1 MTTTHVQP
9 APLLIEAQIPEE
21 RARSKQRARLR
32 VIDTTLEVALVALL
46 IAAVLSFGA
55 VQSWGVFG
63 IRAGAVLLFLVW
75 ATRQVISGE
84 VAFPSAFLPLV
95 LFGLWIG
102 IQWTFAI
109 TVYRY
114 QTGQDWLTYAAY
126 LFLMLPAATIAA
138 DPARLHRFLTVLA
151 AFGALL
157 AVFAMVQDVSG
168 TKAIYWTFQPSGIA
182 AQIYG
187 PFVNRNHYAGLME
200 MLAPLPFLLC
210 LSQRPERRLPLLGAG
225 VLMVLSVFLCR
236 SRGGMAAMGA
246 ELVFIAVF
254 LSRIR
259 HRAKSFAAI
268 AMIVAV
274 LAVLIVWVGS
284 DPVVHRLTDMK
295 DANRVSIFKDTLH
308 MWWSRPIMGYG
319 SGAFALVYPT
329 FQSFVVDSVIN
340 HAHNDYLEL
349 LSETGLIGTGL
360 VLWFLAIVYR
370 NTSRQLRPGTR
381 SSDSARLIA
390 VLAGM
395 TGLLVHSLVDFN
407 FHIPSNAAVFLV
419 MCAIAVTSSAEQPGM
434 NALSRNSARNE

>member
-1 MTTTHVQP
+1 MTTMPAQA
-9 APLLIEAQIPEE
+9 APLLIEVQLPEE
-21 RARSKQRARLR
+21 RARSTQQSRLR
-32 VIDTTLEVALVALL
+32 ALDMALEIGLLVLL
-46 IAAVLSFGA
+46 IAAVMSFGA
-55 VQSWGVFG
+55 VQLWGVFG
-63 IRAGAVLLFLVW
+63 IRLGAVLLFFLW
-75 ATRQVISGE
+75 SARQIISGE
-84 VAFPSAFLPLV
+84 LEFPSTFLPLV
-95 LFGLWIG
+95 LFGLWVAA
-102 IQWTFAI
+102 QWIFTI

-126 LFLMLPAATIAA
+126 LFMMLPAATIAA
-138 DPARLHRFLTVLA
+138 SPERLRRFLITLT

-157 AVFAMVQDVSG
+157 AIFAMIQDVSG
-168 TKAIYWTFQPSGIA
+168 TKAIYWTFQPSSIA

-225 VLMVLSVFLCR
+225 LLMALSVFLCR
-236 SRGGMAAMGA
+236 SRGGIAALGA

-268 AMIVAV
+268 GVIVAV

-295 DANRVSIFKDTLH
+295 DANRASIFRDTLH
-308 MWWSRPIMGYG
+308 MWWSRPIIGYG
-319 SGAFALVYPT
+319 SGTFALVYPT

-360 VLWFLAIVYR
+360 VLWFLALVYR
-370 NTSRQLRPGTR
+370 KTSKQLRPGAR
-381 SSDSARLIA
+381 SSDSAGLIA
-390 VLAGM
+390 VLAGI

-407 FHIPSNAAVFLV
+407 FHIPSNAALFLV
-419 MCAIAVTSSAEQPGM
+419 MCAIAVSASPEKAGI
-434 NALSRNSARNE
+434 NTLSRSSRGTE

>member
-9 APLLIEAQIPEE
+9 APFLIEAQLPEE
-21 RARSKQRARLR
+21 RARSRQTARLTR
-32 VIDTTLEVALVALL
+32 LDTALEIGLLALL

-55 VQSWGVFG
+55 MQAWGVFG
-63 IRAGAVLLFLVW
+63 IRAGGVLLFFLW
-75 ATRQVISGE
+75 AARQIISRE
-84 VAFPSAFLPLV
+84 IEFPSAFLPLV
-95 LFGLWIG
+95 LFGLWVG
-102 IQWTFAI
+102 AQWIFAI

-114 QTGQDWLTYAAY
+114 QTGQDWLTYTSY
-126 LFLMLPAATIAA
+126 LLLMLPAATIAGN
-138 DPARLHRFLTVLA
+138 PERLRRFLTALA
-151 AFGALL
+151 AFGAML
-157 AVFAMVQDVSG
+157 AVFAMIQDVSG
-168 TKAIYWTFQPSGIA
+168 TKAIYWTFQPSSIA

-225 VLMVLSVFLCR
+225 ALMAVSVFLCR
-236 SRGGMAAMGA
+236 SRGGMAALGA

-268 AMIVAV
+268 GVIAAV

-308 MWWSRPIMGYG
+308 MWWSRPIIGYG
-319 SGAFALVYPT
+319 SGTFSLVYPRY
-329 FQSFVVDSVIN
+329 QSFVVDSVIN

-349 LSETGLIGTGL
+349 LSETGVIGTGL
-360 VLWFLAIVYR
+360 VLWFLVLVYR
-370 NTSRQLRPGTR
+370 NTSRRLRPGGR
-381 SSDSARLIA
+381 STDSAGLIA
-390 VLAGM
+390 VLAGI
-395 TGLLVHSLVDFN
+395 TGVLMHSLVDFN
-407 FHIPSNAAVFLV
+407 FHIPSNASLFLV
-419 MCAIAVTSSAEQPGM
+419 MCAIAVSVSAEEAAI
-434 NALSRNSARNE
+434 NALSHYSARN